1 MQAAAQQ
8 PTAQQPAQPQLV
20 DETTTLQPPEQQLA
34 EQIAPAKAE
43 PTSDEPSEQPV
54 QDIGAVRYQA
64 RNLLMQASR
73 SGELSGVLQT
83 QAPRRQS
90 AVQQATQEETAQG
103 VDALRQEARRV
114 LMEASLSGQ
123 LSDAVQALPSQQA
136 AAPNE
141 PAQEQP
147 AQDLDMV
154 RQQARNLLMQA
165 GVSGQ
170 LSEALQA
177 VASRQPLEQFVQEQP
192 SKNVDMLRNQAR
204 DVLVEAS
211 LSGQLSEA
219 MQELELQR
227 QPVALKEVAND
238 QPLEAQLADDGVE
251 HARLEAR
258 NLLIEASL
266 SGRLAD
272 ALREA
277 CAAVDVV
284 VSQSPV
290 EQPAEGADILQRALD
305 EPEEP
310 QLLDQAPTDL
320 EPLRVRVKDLLTEA
334 SLTGDLVTALQG
346 SAPRLS
352 LAAEETTT
360 EQEEIELLRYE
371 AKSTLMQASLS
382 GQLATELRAVTTDEE
397 PAAHAVLAA
406 PEEEAPTAPEED
418 LATQQSVEQAEGNIE
433 VLRQA
438 AKNALMQASLSG
450 QLAIE
455 LRAALADE
463 ELATLELLI
472 AAKEEVPTAP
482 EEYLAKQQS
491 VEQAEGNVEVL
502 RQAAKN
508 ALMQA
513 SLSGQLA
520 IELRAVVA
528 DEEPATLAVLVVPE
542 EEAPTAPEGD
552 LATQQSVEQ
561 ETTTEQPV
569 QRFQKDVEVLCR
581 EARSTLIQASRSGQL
596 ADALREM
603 GEDRTAPQEPFALE
617 EALPSAPEEE
627 TAGLTQ
633 EQLEDA
639 KSKAR
644 SALLA
649 AFLPSTEDAIED
661 DSKEA
666 KTEPLLSSTETED
679 VKALVRKA
687 LESAARDKDAAT
699 LEVKEMKE
707 NARAVLERAVSIEE
721 EEKTAIKEAEE
732 EAAFKEKVWNAL
744 GVALSSA
751 DDSEVPAPSPQ
762 ETDELKAVKLKA
774 FNALLALSV
783 EPPKPPHEVDG
794 VEATTEQVDVEHS
807 LEEDELEI
815 AKEKARRVFSVA
827 LFSGEDLAGDVATGT
842 AEGDVALQPTESL
855 VDVAAEPSL
864 GAEQMEAL
872 KERSRKALSV
882 ALFNDEAESFFAT
895 AFKPSDEELV
905 AQEEVPLVVAE
916 DVVPAVPEE
925 LAEPMAAA
933 LAASEAALPAAPQEF
948 LVPEK
953 AAPTVPEELVVAL
966 KEGAVFE
973 VPKMEIPAE
982 LAVPRE
988 VASLAAES
996 AAAPAPLA
1004 PAAAASILEPEAH
1017 PAAPAA
1023 AVATAP
1029 APVAPSAIKPSLP
1042 ASAPTQEAVAAEI
1055 ATAAA
1060 LRTRLASSKEQLT
1073 EYNAILKEEVS
1084 LLNEDLAT
1092 LIAKRDALKKQ
1103 RASRAS

>member
-1 MQAAAQQ
+1 
-8 PTAQQPAQPQLV
+8 
-20 DETTTLQPPEQQLA
+20 
-34 EQIAPAKAE
+34 
-43 PTSDEPSEQPV
+43 
-54 QDIGAVRYQA
+54 
-64 RNLLMQASR
+64 
-73 SGELSGVLQT
+73 
-83 QAPRRQS
+83 
-90 AVQQATQEETAQG
+90 
-103 VDALRQEARRV
+103 
-114 LMEASLSGQ
+114 MEASLSGQ

-418 LATQQSVEQAEGNIE
+418 LATQQSVEQAEGNI
-433 VLRQA
+433 
-438 AKNALMQASLSG
+438 
-450 QLAIE
+450 
-455 LRAALADE
+455 
-463 ELATLELLI
+463 
-472 AAKEEVPTAP
+472 
-482 EEYLAKQQS
+482 
-491 VEQAEGNVEVL
+491 EVL